1 MSISKKILVY
11 RSNFHLSSDGT
22 NILNEEKKLSEYN
35 LLTGDILHIL
45 NETITMDQ
53 PLTLDEVRDCQ
64 IYPLSMH
71 RLMECSH
78 PENDL
83 DWIVLALHALMLESG
98 FQMVRKRPVLFFL
111 Y

>member
-1 MSISKKILVY
+1 
-11 RSNFHLSSDGT
+11 
-22 NILNEEKKLSEYN
+22 
-35 LLTGDILHIL
+35 
-45 NETITMDQ
+45 MDQ

-98 FQMVRKRPVLFFL
+98 FQMVRKTFCYSIDFFL
-111 Y
+111 NFILGCE